1 MQGVDIQETQKHAK
15 VAESLLLL
23 ITIFS
28 IIIDHSS
35 FKIPLEITSRIIMHT
50 KKSTHYSFEYLCQK
64 ELIIYENNGD
74 YSSIKIN
81 KENPLIF
88 SLHSLLD
95 FNGSY
100 KMSNFELIEDLKR
113 LISNL
118 GNELLETS
126 KERESQKLLNKN
138 IEAAYTTINDKHLD
152 KLCSS
157 FNPTLTYANSNKPI
171 EKLVFDTI
179 HSFRLQFTDD
189 NSFYYGSNPFENL
202 QKTPLTKDE
211 LEFIEK
217 NLANRNKEDTSS
229 RSDKI

>member
-1 MQGVDIQETQKHAK
+1 MQGVDIQVTQKHAK

-23 ITIFS
+23 VVMFS

-35 FKIPLEITSRIIMHT
+35 FRIPLEIATQIIKRT
-50 KKSTHYSFEYLCQK
+50 KKSIYYSLEYLCQK
-64 ELIIYENNGD
+64 ELITHENNGN

-81 KENPLIF
+81 KENPLIL

-118 GNELLETS
+118 GNELLEIS
-126 KERESQKLLNKN
+126 KERESQKILNEN
-138 IEAAYTTINDKHLD
+138 IEAAYTTINDKHLE

-157 FNPTLTYANSNKPI
+157 FNPTLTYANSNKSI

-179 HSFRLQFTDD
+179 HS
-189 NSFYYGSNPFENL
+189 
-202 QKTPLTKDE
+202 
-211 LEFIEK
+211 
-217 NLANRNKEDTSS
+217 
-229 RSDKI
+229 

>member
-1 MQGVDIQETQKHAK
+1 M
-15 VAESLLLL
+15 
-23 ITIFS
+23 FS
-28 IIIDHSS
+28 IITDYSS
-35 FKIPLEITSRIIMHT
+35 FRIPLEIATQIIKRT
-50 KKSTHYSFEYLCQK
+50 KKSTHYSLEYLCQK
-64 ELIIYENNGD
+64 ELITHENNGN

-81 KENPLIF
+81 KENPLIL

-100 KMSNFELIEDLKR
+100 KMSNFELIDDLKH

-118 GNELLETS
+118 GNELLEIS
-126 KERESQKLLNKN
+126 KERKSQKILNKH
-138 IEAAYTTINDKHLD
+138 IEAAYTTINDKHLE

-157 FNPTLTYANSNKPI
+157 FNPTLTYANSNKSI

-189 NSFYYGSNPFENL
+189 NSFYYGSNPYENL

-217 NLANRNKEDTSS
+217 NISNRYKEDTNSW
-229 RSDKI
+229 RDKV